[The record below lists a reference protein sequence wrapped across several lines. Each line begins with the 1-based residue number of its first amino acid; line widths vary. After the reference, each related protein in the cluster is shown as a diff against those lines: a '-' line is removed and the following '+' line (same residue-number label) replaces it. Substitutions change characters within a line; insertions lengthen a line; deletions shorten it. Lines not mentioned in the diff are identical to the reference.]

1 MSMEPLVRNK
11 NRREKGVALIIT
23 LFLMLAMSV
32 IASSLMFLSQTET
45 YASQNYRVMSQARYG
60 AESGVHRA
68 ANYLMYSYA
77 PPTSAGDLALYD
89 LTKSPVRYNASDV
102 LLSSTSPGSG
112 NYPDA
117 AVKAAFNTA
126 TTNSLAAGITT
137 VGYTASAKLLSMRQ
151 INEYAKA
158 TPTTIQTWLI
168 TSVGTI
174 ASGSRTAQ
182 VEVSAVLERGVG
194 PAFSYAAFAIYN
206 GCDALDWAGGGNT
219 YSYDSTALGGGTPPN
234 DQYGGNIGSNGN
246 LTSTG
251 TPTYIYG
258 SLSTPRTGV
267 GACST
272 NNVTSWTSS
281 GSPPPTGGTVTLP
294 QSLPFT
300 TPDPPNPL
308 PPTTTMDL
316 NSNCNDT
323 SYSSP
328 QCTVSGGNVTL
339 TPSGATL
346 SLGNVTLNGNSTLH
360 LKAGTY
366 NINSLK
372 FTGNS
377 KIVVDSGPV
386 YLNVAGLDGS
396 GGYLATPIDFEGQ
409 MASNMTGIGNTAGY
423 DPTMIQIRYAGT
435 GEIKGAGG
443 ADNAAL
449 VYAPKATFNLTGG
462 SDWYGAVIANKV
474 TVSGNN
480 TAIHYDRHLRK
491 SELLAGAFMMSS
503 FTWKKY

>member
-1 MSMEPLVRNK
+1 MRNDC
-11 NRREKGVALIIT
+11 RGEKGVALIIS

-32 IASSLMFLSQTET
+32 IAGSLMFLSQTET

-68 ANYLMYSYA
+68 ANYLMFTYVA
-77 PPTSAGDLALYD
+77 PTSMGDLASYD
-89 LTKSPVRYNASDV
+89 LTKLPVTYNASDV
-102 LLSSTSPGSG
+102 LLSSTNPASA
-112 NYPDA
+112 NYPDS
-117 AVKAAFNTA
+117 AVKTAFNTA
-126 TTNSLAAGITT
+126 TTDSLVAGITN

-158 TPTTIQTWLI
+158 SPTTIQTWLI

-174 ASGSRTAQ
+174 GSGSRTAQ
-182 VEVSAVLERGVG
+182 VEVSAILERGVG
-194 PAFSYAAFAIYN
+194 PAFNYAAFAVYN
-206 GCDALDWAGGGNT
+206 GCDALTWSGGGNT
-219 YSYDSTALGGGTPPN
+219 YSYDSSSVGGGSPPN
-234 DQYGGNIGSNGN
+234 DRYGGNIGSNGN

-251 TPTYIYG
+251 SPTAIHG

-267 GACST
+267 GTCAD
-272 NNVTSWTSS
+272 NNITAWETD
-281 GSPPPTGGTVTLP
+281 GSPAPTGGTITLP
-294 QSLPFT
+294 QAMPFAS
-300 TPDPPNPL
+300 PDPPNPL
-308 PPTTTMDL
+308 PPTTAMDL
-316 NSNCNDT
+316 NTSCNDT
-323 SYSSP
+323 GYPSP

-339 TPSGATL
+339 TPNGAVL
-346 SLGNVTLNGNSTLH
+346 SLGDVTLNGNSKLH
-360 LKAGTY
+360 LNAGTY

-409 MASNMTGIGNTAGY
+409 MASNMTGTGNTAGY

-449 VYAPKATFNLTGG
+449 VYAPNASFNLIGG
-462 SDWYGAVIANKV
+462 SDWYGAVIAKTV

-480 TAIHYDRHLRK
+480 TAIHFDRNLRK
-491 SELLAGAFMMSS
+491 SELLAGAYMMSS